1 MKLIKNTSLQSFTIF
16 LNGDKGCIEKWIQ
29 PGEGIVV
36 PDSWVSEQVTTMA
49 KKRILVVSNA

>member
-1 MKLIKNTSLQSFTIF
+1 MIFEIQDDLIF
-16 LNGDKGCIEKWIQ
+16 LNGDKGCVEKWIQ